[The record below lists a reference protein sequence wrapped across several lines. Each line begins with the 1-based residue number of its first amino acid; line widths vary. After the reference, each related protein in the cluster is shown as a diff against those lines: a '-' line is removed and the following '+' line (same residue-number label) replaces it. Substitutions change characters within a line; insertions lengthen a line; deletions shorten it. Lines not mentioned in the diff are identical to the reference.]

1 MRWFC
6 LLILVALVALSRS
19 AFSQTPG
26 LTPKAADEAA
36 RFYPPAENPDFASEP
51 PLQTSMLGQVQVHVL
66 DLPGS
71 GMSPVPEPSSMAFF
85 GLLATPFLLRR
96 RRLHLN

>member
-6 LLILVALVALSRS
+6 LILGLVVALSRS

-26 LTPKAADEAA
+26 LTPKAGDDSA
-36 RFYPPAENPDFASEP
+36 RLYFPAQNVDFASEP
-51 PLQTSMLGQVQVHVL
+51 PLQTSMLGHVQVHVL
-66 DLPGS
+66 ELPGA

-96 RRLHLN
+96 RRLHVN